1 MRQTIYRIIK
11 RTNKK
16 LIVNRDKTDVEISH
30 WYIAKRKGRI
40 FGFWHV
46 VGHEADWW
54 SGDIYSHTTDTLKS
68 MEEYLASYNEVYNND
83 KPYKIIYPPK
93 E

>member
-1 MRQTIYRIIK
+1 
-11 RTNKK
+11 
-16 LIVNRDKTDVEISH
+16 
-30 WYIAKRKGRI
+30 
-40 FGFWHV
+40 
-46 VGHEADWW
+46 
-54 SGDIYSHTTDTLKS
+54 